1 MGKRWFWVLL
11 LVPFLGLSQ
20 SKRKIRI
27 EAEKQKAALI
37 SNLKSHIG
45 YLASDALE
53 GRRTGTAG
61 AVAAMEYLV
70 KQYEMNGIGPKGTS
84 GYLQKFEINEGLQ
97 IDPATYFTVNN
108 TRLKIDK
115 DFFPMA
121 TSASLQVAG
130 KPAMALS
137 LIHI

>member
-1 MGKRWFWVLL
+1 MSKNWFWILL

-27 EAEKQKAALI
+27 EAEKQKATLI

-61 AVAAMEYLV
+61 ADAAMNYLV
-70 KQYEMNGIGPKGTS
+70 KQYERMGIGAKGSS

-97 IDPATYFTVNN
+97 IDPSTHFKVNN
-108 TRLKIDK
+108 IQLKIESI
-115 DFFPMA
+115 FGMP
-121 TSASLQVAG
+121 
-130 KPAMALS
+130 
-137 LIHI
+137 I

>member
-1 MGKRWFWVLL
+1 MGKKWFWVLL

-27 EAEKQKAALI
+27 AAEKQKAVLI

-61 AVAAMEYLV
+61 ANAAMEYLV
-70 KQYEMNGIGPKGTS
+70 KQYELMGVAPKGTT

-97 IDPATYFTVNN
+97 IGASTHFTVNDKS
-108 TRLKIDK
+108 LLLEK
-115 DFFPMA
+115 DFFPLA
-121 TSASLQVAG
+121 NSASVNITG
-130 KPAMALS
+130 KPAIDRKS
-137 LIHI
+137 VV

>member
-1 MGKRWFWVLL
+1 MGTESLTFVCNKAGKMGKKWFWVLL

-37 SNLKSHIG
+37 SNLKSHID

-61 AVAAMEYLV
+61 ADAAMDYLV
-70 KQYEMNGIGPKGTS
+70 KQYEN
-84 GYLQKFEINEGLQ
+84 LINPFLLYCHLFL
-97 IDPATYFTVNN
+97 P
-108 TRLKIDK
+108 RKISFCYIK
-115 DFFPMA
+115 LP
-121 TSASLQVAG
+121 QVYY
-130 KPAMALS
+130 PVL
-137 LIHI
+137 